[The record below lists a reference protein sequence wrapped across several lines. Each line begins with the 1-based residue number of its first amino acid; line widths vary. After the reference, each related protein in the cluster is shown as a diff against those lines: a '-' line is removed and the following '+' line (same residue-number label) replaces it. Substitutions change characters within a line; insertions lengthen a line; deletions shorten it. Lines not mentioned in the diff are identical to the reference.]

1 MDRHLDREATEEFI
15 AAHFRTKKDFVR
27 AWGVSYSHFLK
38 MMEGRGI
45 CGAKSLEKLSAI
57 ANRYGRDLELFLEP
71 IPILM
76 KDMEVREIIV
86 KDVNDD
92 LIASIDSNGDV
103 CCEGYVVEYIL
114 KDELA

>member
-1 MDRHLDREATEEFI
+1 MDRYLDREATEAYI
-15 AAHFRTKKDFVR
+15 AAHFRTKKDFVC

-45 CGAKSLEKLSAI
+45 CGAKSLEKLSTI
-57 ANRYGRDLELFLEP
+57 ADRYGEDLELFLEP

-86 KDVNDD
+86 KDANGL
-92 LIASIDSNGDV
+92 LIASIDSNGNV

-114 KDELA
+114 KDEIV

>member
-1 MDRHLDREATEEFI
+1 MDRYLDREATEAFI

-27 AWGVSYSHFLK
+27 AWGISYSHFLK
-38 MMEGRGI
+38 MMEGRGT

-57 ANRYGRDLELFLEP
+57 ANRYGEDLELFLEP

-76 KDMEVREIIV
+76 KDLKVREIIV
-86 KDVNDD
+86 KDTNDL
-92 LIASIDSNGDV
+92 LIASIDSNGDI

-114 KDELA
+114 KDELV

>member
-1 MDRHLDREATEEFI
+1 MDRYLDREAMEAFI
-15 AAHFRTKKDFVR
+15 AAHFQTKKDFVR

-45 CGAKSLEKLSAI
+45 CGAKSLEKLSVI
-57 ANRYGRDLELFLEP
+57 ANRFGEDLELFLEP

-86 KDVNDD
+86 KDANDR
-92 LIASIDSNGDV
+92 LIASIDSNGNV
-103 CCEGYVVEYIL
+103 CCDGYVVEYIL